1 MLRTYVSVILLQV
14 LLDAPGTLVVD
25 CMEHAQVD
33 KEDRVVVLV
42 APLQSSACSGNAV
55 TADHHFKRL
64 LQDAQHSTIVVV
76 NSVSCCSAMHQTS
89 I

>member
-1 MLRTYVSVILLQV
+1 V

-42 APLQSSACSGNAV
+42 APLQSSACSGNAE

-76 NSVSCCSAMHQTS
+76 NSVSTPALFRRYTS
-89 I
+89 LVDAVDSK